1 MFIVYRVYKE
11 TVKTTRDKKKKNL
24 KIGTLARSKL
34 NSVESKVSEALI
46 NNEIS
51 HEDFW
56 TIINEEKSY

>member
-34 NSVESKVSEALI
+34 NSVESKVPEALI